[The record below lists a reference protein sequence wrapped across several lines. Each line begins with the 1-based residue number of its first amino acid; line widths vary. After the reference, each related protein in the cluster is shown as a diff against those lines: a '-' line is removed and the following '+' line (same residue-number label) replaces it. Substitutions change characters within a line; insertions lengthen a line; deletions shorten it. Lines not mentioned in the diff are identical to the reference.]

1 VAQFSNIKDDIMI
14 GNFGFD
20 LKSLEIFVS
29 TVDAGNMTIAAEKL
43 GTTQSAVS
51 QNLANLEK
59 SLEAQLLDRTVRPI
73 EVTTAGRF
81 LYDSAQ
87 QMLKQAAKTSQ
98 DMRQTNFNHLNHV
111 NIAMVDSL
119 VNPLGTSL
127 VTALKKHTST
137 WSIHSG
143 LSHRHANALL
153 SRHVDMIISD
163 DAMEEHPELMRFPIL
178 REPFILVLP
187 KDQPVDSKHLH
198 KLLNNLGFIRYTA
211 ASLIGIRIENY
222 LKRISLEPQISL
234 RLDNTFAILSS
245 VSAGLGWSITTPLS
259 LFNTGIDMANITCLP
274 LPQEPLYRNITL
286 VTRNNKL
293 WELPAIIAK
302 DSRNILNKDFN
313 NFIQEH
319 MPWLEGQ
326 INIG

>member
-1 VAQFSNIKDDIMI
+1 MI

-29 TVDAGNMTIAAEKL
+29 TVDAGNMTLAAEKL

-51 QNLANLEK
+51 QNLANLER
-59 SLEAQLLDRTVRPI
+59 SLEALLLDRTVRPI

-98 DMRQTNFNHLNHV
+98 DMRQTHFNHLNHV

-119 VNPLGTSL
+119 VNPLSSSL
-127 VTALKKHTST
+127 VTTLKKYTHT

-153 SRHVDMIISD
+153 ARHVDMIISD
-163 DAMEEHPELMRFPIL
+163 DAMENYPELMRFPIL
-178 REPFILVLP
+178 REPFIIVLP
-187 KDQPVDSKHLH
+187 KEQPIDSNNLH
-198 KLLNNLGFIRYTA
+198 KSLNNLGFIRYTA

-259 LFNTGIDMANITCLP
+259 LFNTGIDMDRITCLP
-274 LPQEPLYRNITL
+274 LPEEPLYRNITL
-286 VTRNNKL
+286 VARNNKL
-293 WELPAIIAK
+293 WELPDIIAK
-302 DSRNILNKDFN
+302 DSRNILNQDFHR
-313 NFIQEH
+313 FILQH
-319 MPWLEGQ
+319 MPWLDEQ
-326 INIG
+326 IHIG

>member
-1 VAQFSNIKDDIMI
+1 MI

-29 TVDAGNMTIAAEKL
+29 TVDAGNMTLAAEKL

-98 DMRQTNFNHLNHV
+98 DMRQTHFNHLNHV

-119 VNPLGTSL
+119 VNPLGSSL
-127 VTALKKHTST
+127 VAALKKYTHT

-163 DAMEEHPELMRFPIL
+163 DAMEAQPELMRFPIL

-259 LFNTGIDMANITCLP
+259 LFNTSIDMANITCLP

>member
-1 VAQFSNIKDDIMI
+1 MI

-20 LKSLEIFVS
+20 LKLLEIFVS
-29 TVDAGNMTIAAEKL
+29 TVDAGNMTLAAEKL

-51 QNLANLEK
+51 QSLANLEK
-59 SLEAQLLDRTVRPI
+59 SLETQLLDRAVRPI

-111 NIAMVDSL
+111 NIAIVDSL
-119 VNPLGTSL
+119 VNPLGKSL
-127 VTALKKHTST
+127 VAALKKHTHT

-153 SRHVDMIISD
+153 SRHADMIISD

-187 KDQPVDSKHLH
+187 EDQPVDSNNLH
-198 KLLNNLGFIRYTA
+198 KSLKNIGFIRYTA

-234 RLDNTFAILSS
+234 CLDNTYAILSS
-245 VSAGLGWSITTPLS
+245 VSEGLGWSITTPLS
-259 LFNTGIDMANITCLP
+259 LFNANINMQHITCLP

-286 VTRNNKL
+286 VARNNTL
-293 WELPAIIAK
+293 WELPTMIAK
-302 DSRNILNKDFN
+302 DSRHILNQDFSH
-313 NFIQEH
+313 FIDQN
-319 MPWLEGQ
+319 MPWLDNE
-326 INIG
+326 IHIG

>member
-1 VAQFSNIKDDIMI
+1 MI

-29 TVDAGNMTIAAEKL
+29 TVDAGNMTLAAEKL

-51 QNLANLEK
+51 QNLANLER
-59 SLEAQLLDRTVRPI
+59 SLEALLLDRTVRPI

-81 LYDSAQ
+81 LYDRAQ
-87 QMLKQAAKTSQ
+87 QILKQAEKTSQ
-98 DMRQTNFNHLNHV
+98 DMRQTHFNHLNHV

-119 VNPLGTSL
+119 VNPLSSSL
-127 VTALKKHTST
+127 VTTLKKYTHT

-153 SRHVDMIISD
+153 ARHVDMIISD
-163 DAMEEHPELMRFPIL
+163 DAMEGYPELMRFPIL

-187 KDQPVDSKHLH
+187 KDQPIDDKHLL
-198 KLLNNLGFIRYTA
+198 KSLKNIGFIRYTA

-259 LFNTGIDMANITCLP
+259 LFNTGIDMASITCLP

-286 VTRNNKL
+286 VARNNKL
-293 WELPAIIAK
+293 WELPEIIAK
-302 DSRNILNKDFN
+302 DSRNILNQDFN
-313 NFIQEH
+313 CFIHQH
-319 MPWLEGQ
+319 LPWLDEQ
-326 INIG
+326 IHIG